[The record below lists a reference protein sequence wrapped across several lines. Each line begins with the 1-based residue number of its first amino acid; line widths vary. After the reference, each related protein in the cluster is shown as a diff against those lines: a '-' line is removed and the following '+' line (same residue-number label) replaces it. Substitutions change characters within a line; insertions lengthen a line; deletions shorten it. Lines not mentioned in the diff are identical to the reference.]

1 MYTEKAMDHFH
12 NPRNVE
18 NRKRRQSGASEQ
30 WEMQNVE
37 IS

>member
-1 MYTEKAMDHFH
+1 MYTEKVMDHFQH
-12 NPRNVE
+12 PRNVGELE
-18 NRKRRQSGASEQ
+18 NASGVGQ

>member
-1 MYTEKAMDHFH
+1 MYTEKVMDHFQH
-12 NPRNVE
+12 PRNVGE
-18 NRKRRQSGASEQ
+18 LETPAASEQ

>member
-1 MYTEKAMDHFH
+1 MYTESNGSFQH
-12 NPRNVE
+12 PRNVGE
-18 NRKRRQSGASEQ
+18 LETPAASEQ